1 MNMKEMSMHNKPGF
15 ILITTF
21 FLLASASAILMLTA
35 RKEYVHARLTSTLV
49 IQHTLK
55 DTIYALLNCTPAL
68 FYGAKEED
76 EEKKSEKQKDAST
89 LPDIQ
94 KLIKMYIR
102 YAPDFAALPKFS
114 APQQQDPFSGY
125 LKISCESGKLN
136 LNGIYD
142 FTKKDWRNEKQ
153 KKFCA
158 WLFEALAKQTQTEN
172 CFADFET
179 YLKNRGCHF
188 NDISE
193 LYEIEKIRN
202 TFVNNFAPV
211 YKKQTQKTDAKM
223 PLYFSE
229 LFTVQTETDTI
240 NALCLTPSMV
250 QLLGGQFSTEGL
262 QKIDFK
268 QIMQAI
274 QNKNQQDG
282 ISTICKDLYNITFE
296 TLPLDCKS
304 LLTMNSELN
313 IFAIAVT
320 LLAQNVQTSMLAVVK
335 IMPDKEKIGTLEIM
349 KVYQT

>member
-1 MNMKEMSMHNKPGF
+1 MHNKPGF

-55 DTIYALLNCTPAL
+55 DTIYALLNCAPAL

-76 EEKKSEKQKDAST
+76 SEKSEKPKNAST
-89 LPDIQ
+89 VPDIQ
-94 KLIKMYIR
+94 KLIKVYIR
-102 YAPDFAALPKFS
+102 YAPDFAALPKFN
-114 APQQQDPFSGY
+114 AAEQQDQFSGS

-142 FTKKDWRNEKQ
+142 FTKKDWRNDNQ

-158 WLFEALAKQTQTEN
+158 WLFETIAKYTKTEN
-172 CFADFET
+172 CFTEFEE

-193 LYEIEKIRN
+193 LYEIEKIRT

-211 YKKQTQKTDAKM
+211 FKQNTQKSDEQK
-223 PLYFSE
+223 PIYFSE

-250 QLLGGQFSTEGL
+250 QILGGQFSTEGL
-262 QKIDFK
+262 QKLDFQK
-268 QIMQAI
+268 IMQSL
-274 QNKNQQDG
+274 QNKNQQEG
-282 ISTICKDLYNITFE
+282 LSALCKDLYNITFE
-296 TLPLDCKS
+296 TLSQDCKS